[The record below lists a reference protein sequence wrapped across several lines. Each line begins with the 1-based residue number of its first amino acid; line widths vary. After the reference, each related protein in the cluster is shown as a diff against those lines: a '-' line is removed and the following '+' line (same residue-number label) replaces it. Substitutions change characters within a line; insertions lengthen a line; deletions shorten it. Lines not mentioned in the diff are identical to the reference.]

1 MPFRRILVLGL
12 LGTMLLAA
20 CGATQQAGGP
30 TPTAPPTAAPAAT
43 SAPSAAPAAT
53 SAPSA
58 APAATSAPSA
68 APAATSAPTVAAATA
83 APEQAGVPEGRTPE
97 GYHVLGRADAPV
109 TLVMYS
115 DFL

>member
-53 SAPSA
+53 SAP
-58 APAATSAPSA
+58 
-68 APAATSAPTVAAATA
+68 TVAAATA
-83 APEQAGVPEGRTPE
+83 APEQAGVPESRTPE

>member
-58 APAATSAPSA
+58 APAATSAP
-68 APAATSAPTVAAATA
+68 TVAAATA
-83 APEQAGVPEGRTPE
+83 APEQAGVPESRTPE